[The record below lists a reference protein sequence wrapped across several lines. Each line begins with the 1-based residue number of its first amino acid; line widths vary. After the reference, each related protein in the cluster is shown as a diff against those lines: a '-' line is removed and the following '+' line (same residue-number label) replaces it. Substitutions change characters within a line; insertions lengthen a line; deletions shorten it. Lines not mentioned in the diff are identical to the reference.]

1 MSFGLDN
8 PRRPGDDIQVRGSLG
23 IWFVKPVSARGR
35 EWFQKSTGS
44 VERQIVVE
52 RRGED
57 VFTALIDGFEQLK
70 LQVVINPPS
79 NTTKIRKI
87 VSERLSHWRKSQIV
101 M

>member
-1 MSFGLDN
+1 MTLCISN
-8 PRRPGDDIQVRGSLG
+8 PRRRGDDIQVRGSLG

-35 EWFQKSTGS
+35 EWFRKSTGS

-57 VFTALIDGFEQLK
+57 AFTALIDGFEQLG
-70 LQVVINPPS
+70 LQVIINPPS

-101 M
+101 I

>member
-1 MSFGLDN
+1 MSLCIPN
-8 PRRPGDDIQVRGSLG
+8 PRRRGDDIQVRGSLG

-35 EWFQKSTGS
+35 EWFRKSTGS

-57 VFTALIDGFEQLK
+57 VFTALIDGFEKLGFQL
-70 LQVVINPPS
+70 VINPPS
-79 NTTKIRKI
+79 DTTKIRKI